1 MNLNIKQILSTN
13 FNLTLEE
20 ILNIFYNK
28 FVIIKAT
35 VTYKGHSTL
44 KCLFQYDKVTISL
57 IEKFTDQVSTR
68 SIPFVG
74 SILAF

>member
-20 ILNIFYNK
+20 ILNILYNM

-35 VTYKGHSTL
+35 VTYK
-44 KCLFQYDKVTISL
+44 
-57 IEKFTDQVSTR
+57 EKNIV
-68 SIPFVG
+68 
-74 SILAF
+74 LLNAFF

>member
-20 ILNIFYNK
+20 ILNLFDNK

-35 VTYKGHSTL
+35 VTYKEHSTL
-44 KCLFQYDKVTISL
+44 KCLFFSMTK
-57 IEKFTDQVSTR
+57 
-68 SIPFVG
+68 
-74 SILAF
+74 

>member
-28 FVIIKAT
+28 FVIKKAT

-44 KCLFQYDKVTISL
+44 KCLFLV
-57 IEKFTDQVSTR
+57 
-68 SIPFVG
+68 
-74 SILAF
+74 

>member
-44 KCLFQYDKVTISL
+44 KCLFLVWQSNNFINREIYWS
-57 IEKFTDQVSTR
+57 S
-68 SIPFVG
+68 
-74 SILAF
+74 

>member
-28 FVIIKAT
+28 FVIIKST
-35 VTYKGHSTL
+35 VTNK
-44 KCLFQYDKVTISL
+44 
-57 IEKFTDQVSTR
+57 EKNIV
-68 SIPFVG
+68 
-74 SILAF
+74 LLNAFF